1 MSLALSLCQYV
12 LRPKRGLAQVS
23 PGLAWLRPGLA
34 EPRSASIAGLH
45 QHNRKGK
52 IVMIKTRRYK
62 RLVFGF
68 VFCTWNWYDFW
79 RRSWGLPCISWT
91 PRFQRTSKKC
101 RLLVYY
107 LTDILSIRSASQGI
121 LFLLNAVYHFR
132 DSLIRTSGLLVWSC
146 CPTPRFFTRPWR
158 LVPWMLFS
166 AYIPIS
172 MWYCRCAHDSLV
184 QSVNSPVGG
193 SLHPFGRRTSNYA
206 NLVRVK
212 LFHAYGNASGGAI

>member
-12 LRPKRGLAQVS
+12 LRPKRGLAQAS

-79 RRSWGLPCISWT
+79 RRSWGLPW
-91 PRFQRTSKKC
+91 K
-101 RLLVYY
+101 L
-107 LTDILSIRSASQGI
+107 G
-121 LFLLNAVYHFR
+121 
-132 DSLIRTSGLLVWSC
+132 LVWMQQPLLLLKTQNHCKLQRFALCFTVRYTAPCAFHCAFHCVSQRGAYF
-146 CPTPRFFTRPWR
+146 TAVAVRLQGPR
-158 LVPWMLFS
+158 
-166 AYIPIS
+166 
-172 MWYCRCAHDSLV
+172 
-184 QSVNSPVGG
+184 QVNFAG
-193 SLHPFGRRTSNYA
+193 L
-206 NLVRVK
+206 K
-212 LFHAYGNASGGAI
+212 